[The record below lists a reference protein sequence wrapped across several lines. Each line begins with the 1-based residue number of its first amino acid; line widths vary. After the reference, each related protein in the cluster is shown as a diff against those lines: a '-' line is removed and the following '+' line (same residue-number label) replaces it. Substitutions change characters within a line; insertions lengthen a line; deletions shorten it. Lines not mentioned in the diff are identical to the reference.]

1 MRIHSNK
8 IPDVVSEF
16 LLTRVIP
23 KAPNSATQF
32 GYGFLVPYV
41 AKASQE
47 MANNSLLKSLGIFD
61 AEGAIDLDTAR
72 VSATS
77 ALDKAGGKVTMYG
90 VSFDRSDIDALFEI
104 AQKFGG

>member
-8 IPDVVSEF
+8 IPDIVSEF

-41 AKASQE
+41 AKTAQD
-47 MANNSLLKSLGIFD
+47 MAGNTLLKSLGIID

-72 VSATS
+72 TSANT
-77 ALDKAGGKVTMYG
+77 ALDKAGGRVTLYG
-90 VSFDRSDIDALFEI
+90 VSFDRSDLDALFEI